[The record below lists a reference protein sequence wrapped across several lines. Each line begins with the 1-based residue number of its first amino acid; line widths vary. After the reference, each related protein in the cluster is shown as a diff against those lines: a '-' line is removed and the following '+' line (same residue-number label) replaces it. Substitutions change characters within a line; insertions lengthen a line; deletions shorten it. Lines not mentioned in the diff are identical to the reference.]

1 MRSIWNG
8 AISFGLVSIPIKL
21 NATESH
27 SVSFRQ
33 IHTEDGGRIRYRKV
47 CELEDRE
54 VTQAEIGK
62 AYEDA
67 DGSMIPITDEDL
79 LPIPTARTI
88 EIVAFVP
95 EDRIDPLQ
103 MGSAYYLAAS
113 GAPAAKPYTLLREAL
128 KRSNRVA
135 IAKFALR
142 GRERLGMLRVV
153 GDAIAMHG
161 LLWPDEVR
169 APEGVAP
176 EADVTVRDQ
185 ELDLADALMDT
196 LGEIDLDD
204 LHDEY
209 REAVEEV
216 VAAKAAGQRPPEVR
230 EEAAPGKVLDLM
242 AALESSVRAARE
254 SRDGEGAGP
263 AEEAEVR
270 SLPQRKTSSRRAPK
284 ETGGKKSTSTA
295 KKTAAVEGA
304 AEEVDREVG
313 GVCGVR
319 EEDGGQEYRQ
329 EGHGEERR
337 QERRQD
343 HGQEH
348 RQQVRLLPQAQRL
361 TSAVPLTPAGGVDA
375 RPGLQLTVQGDA
387 DDRGIADGAG
397 SKTAGLAAGDFAGE
411 TEAGASE
418 AGVGTAG
425 SPPGAARWSSRPVRR
440 PGWPD
445 RWTAATT
452 RSGRGRRRWPR
463 RPPGRSAA
471 AGPGRPARASAVRP
485 TLLLPAPRLA
495 DGAATAARVTG
506 VTRVIRG
513 GLRRSPSGDPVACG
527 GFPGAEARMARSSS
541 SRQPPDVLGHVRHA
555 VRPAR
560 CVRAARS
567 RSGQRP
573 RSCPPVVG
581 PGRTRAGGGVG
592 PPTTGSG
599 AGWSWPGG
607 LRRPPPSENVR
618 DRSGSFPAPPVVT
631 GS

>member
-1 MRSIWNG
+1 MLHVRSIWNG

-21 NATESH
+21 VNATESH

-79 LPIPTARTI
+79 SQLPIPTARTI

-95 EDRIDPLQ
+95 QDRIDPLQ

-176 EADVTVRDQ
+176 EAGVTVRDQ

-216 VAAKAAGQRPPEVR
+216 IAAKAAGERPPEAR

-254 SRDGEGAGP
+254 SRDGAEAGA

-295 KKTAAVEGA
+295 AKKTAAKK
-304 AEEVDREVG
+304 AE
-313 GVCGVR
+313 
-319 EEDGGQEYRQ
+319 
-329 EGHGEERR
+329 
-337 QERRQD
+337 
-343 HGQEH
+343 
-348 RQQVRLLPQAQRL
+348 PKKSTAK
-361 TSAVPLTPAGGVDA
+361 S
-375 RPGLQLTVQGDA
+375 
-387 DDRGIADGAG
+387 AG
-397 SKTAGLAAGDFAGE
+397 SAKK
-411 TEAGASE
+411 
-418 AGVGTAG
+418 
-425 SPPGAARWSSRPVRR
+425 
-440 PGWPD
+440 
-445 RWTAATT
+445 
-452 RSGRGRRRWPR
+452 
-463 RPPGRSAA
+463 
-471 AGPGRPARASAVRP
+471 
-485 TLLLPAPRLA
+485 
-495 DGAATAARVTG
+495 TAARSTAKK
-506 VTRVIRG
+506 TAAKSTSRG
-513 GLRRSPSGDPVACG
+513 GDRTAAKSTAKKTASRRRSA
-527 GFPGAEARMARSSS
+527 
-541 SRQPPDVLGHVRHA
+541 
-555 VRPAR
+555 
-560 CVRAARS
+560 
-567 RSGQRP
+567 
-573 RSCPPVVG
+573 
-581 PGRTRAGGGVG
+581 
-592 PPTTGSG
+592 
-599 AGWSWPGG
+599 
-607 LRRPPPSENVR
+607 
-618 DRSGSFPAPPVVT
+618 
-631 GS
+631 

>member
-21 NATESH
+21 VNATESH
-27 SVSFRQ
+27 AVSFRQ

-79 LPIPTARTI
+79 SQLPIPTARTI

-176 EADVTVRDQ
+176 EGGVTVRDQ

-216 VAAKAAGQRPPEVR
+216 VAAKAAGERPPEAR

-242 AALESSVRAARE
+242 AALENSVRAARE
-254 SRDGEGAGP
+254 SRDGEEAGP

-295 KKTAAVEGA
+295 AKKTAAKK
-304 AEEVDREVG
+304 AEPKKSTAKSGTARS
-313 GVCGVR
+313 
-319 EEDGGQEYRQ
+319 
-329 EGHGEERR
+329 
-337 QERRQD
+337 
-343 HGQEH
+343 
-348 RQQVRLLPQAQRL
+348 
-361 TSAVPLTPAGGVDA
+361 TSTSSS
-375 RPGLQLTVQGDA
+375 R
-387 DDRGIADGAG
+387 AG
-397 SKTAGLAAGDFAGE
+397 SGSASAKKTAAK
-411 TEAGASE
+411 
-418 AGVGTAG
+418 GTAKK
-425 SPPGAARWSSRPVRR
+425 AA
-440 PGWPD
+440 
-445 RWTAATT
+445 
-452 RSGRGRRRWPR
+452 
-463 RPPGRSAA
+463 GRSAA
-471 AGPGRPARASAVRP
+471 KETAKSTGRSTAKKTASR
-485 TLLLPAPRLA
+485 
-495 DGAATAARVTG
+495 
-506 VTRVIRG
+506 
-513 GLRRSPSGDPVACG
+513 RRSA
-527 GFPGAEARMARSSS
+527 
-541 SRQPPDVLGHVRHA
+541 
-555 VRPAR
+555 
-560 CVRAARS
+560 
-567 RSGQRP
+567 
-573 RSCPPVVG
+573 
-581 PGRTRAGGGVG
+581 
-592 PPTTGSG
+592 
-599 AGWSWPGG
+599 
-607 LRRPPPSENVR
+607 
-618 DRSGSFPAPPVVT
+618 
-631 GS
+631 